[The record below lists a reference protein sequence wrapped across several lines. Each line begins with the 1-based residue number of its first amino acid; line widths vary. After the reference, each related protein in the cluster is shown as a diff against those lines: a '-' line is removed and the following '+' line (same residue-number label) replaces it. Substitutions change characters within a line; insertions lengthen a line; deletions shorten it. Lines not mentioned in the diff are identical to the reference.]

1 MNRKDGKGEEG
12 EVAAAAA
19 VGPAR
24 VTVQREDE
32 KLL

>member
-1 MNRKDGKGEEG
+1 MNRKDVKGEEG
-12 EVAAAAA
+12 EVAAA
-19 VGPAR
+19 VGPAG